1 MHAAPR
7 PRMTTAAPL
16 LRGDGALHIVM
27 DDDVVTLEDPD
38 GALHRLITLADGSR
52 STRELAAALAADHP
66 QVGHDD
72 VADAVIRLE
81 AAGLLENCTPRR
93 LAEPAGRRPLA
104 LFF

>member
-1 MHAAPR
+1 MHASPR

-16 LRGDGALHIVM
+16 LRGDGQLHIVM

-38 GALHRLITLADGSR
+38 GALHRLIALADGTR
-52 STRELAAALAADHP
+52 STRELAAALAAHHP
-66 QVGHDD
+66 DVCHDD

-93 LAEPAGRRPLA
+93 AAEPAGRRPLA
-104 LFF
+104 LFL

>member
-16 LRGDGALHIVM
+16 LRGDGELHIVM
-27 DDDVVTLEDPD
+27 DDDVVTLADPD
-38 GALHRLITLADGSR
+38 GALHRLVALADGSR
-52 STRELAAALAADHP
+52 STRELAAALAAEYP

-72 VADAVIRLE
+72 VVDAVTRLE
-81 AAGLLENCTPRR
+81 AAGLLDCTPRR
-93 LAEPAGRRPLA
+93 RSEPAGRRPLA